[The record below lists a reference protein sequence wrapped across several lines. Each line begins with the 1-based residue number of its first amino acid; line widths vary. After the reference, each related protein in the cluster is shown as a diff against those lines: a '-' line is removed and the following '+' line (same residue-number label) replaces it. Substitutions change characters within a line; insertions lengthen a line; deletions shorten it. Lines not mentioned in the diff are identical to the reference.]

1 MSDSNKDKLQ
11 ALISS
16 SDLETVR
23 QGFALAESLI
33 SSPADL
39 FDIFDIPSG
48 ASQTVDIVEACKELE
63 HRGQVVHWIFTTL
76 EEQGVQWS
84 IERERTFDVIL
95 YPLNGRPFT
104 YYVSKITKEQ
114 YMFWK
119 DNGGTD
125 MNKDLYRYLSVIT
138 SPDFWPKDVQ
148 PEELSIQDARYALE
162 EAKKDDYYSKVLQN
176 IPDEA
181 LILPKEEGLYQ
192 FDDVRGGWVM
202 YLEDPSKVVL
212 EVREQIGD
220 QELTFWSGTLDDFRN
235 SNSANYITAQVQHK
249 KIRKDEYFMDFF
261 QSERANL
268 FGRIKKTGSFDINA
282 LQIHESVDE
291 NTGLAI
297 NHDSIYYD
305 NEKVYSDW
313 DCYSAQPYEPSLYEG
328 LNLYTKKESE

>member
-1 MSDSNKDKLQ
+1 MSDSNEGKFQ
-11 ALISS
+11 TLISS

-23 QGFALAESLI
+23 QGFALSESLI

-39 FDIFDIPSG
+39 FDLFDIPSSV
-48 ASQTVDIVEACKELE
+48 SQPADIVEVCKELE
-63 HRGQVVHWIFTTL
+63 HRGQVAHWIFTTL
-76 EEQGVQWS
+76 EDLGVQWA

-104 YYVSKITKEQ
+104 YYVGKITKEQ

-138 SPDFWPKDVQ
+138 SPDFWPEDVGHEQ
-148 PEELSIQDARYALE
+148 LSIQDARYALE
-162 EAKKDDYYSKVLQN
+162 EAKKEDYYSKVLQN

-192 FDDVRGGWVM
+192 FNDVRFGWVM
-202 YLEDPSKVVL
+202 HLEHPSKVALDVK
-212 EVREQIGD
+212 EQIGD
-220 QELTFWSGTLDDFRN
+220 QELTLWSGTLEDFGN
-235 SNSANYITAQVQHK
+235 SNSNNYITAQVQHTT
-249 KIRKDEYFMDFF
+249 IRKDEYFMDFF

-268 FGRIKKTGSFDINA
+268 FGRIKKTGSFDMNA

-291 NTGLAI
+291 NTGLVI

-305 NEKVYSDW
+305 NEKVDSDW

-328 LNLYTKKESE
+328 LNLFTRKE